1 MQRLFDFG
9 HGDDPRRL
17 ARRGIDHQ
25 RQAGVG
31 QVQLAGQCRLGHA
44 GHTDDI
50 VAVPLQPSDFR
61 HRFQAR
67 PLGAGVDPMAAVPE
81 PQRTQRLNQALAQ
94 RLVIGVAEVDMG
106 DMLDIAGEIGVLASG
121 AVVDQLVRHAQV
133 PRSHRRMDATHRVH
147 RDHRLGTR
155 LLQRPEIGP
164 VVHLVRREA
173 VRMTVTCQEQHLAPG
188 VAATLERRGRRA
200 IRRFDRQGLAQGQPI
215 QLGQA
220 GSSDNRVD
228 THRQLPQSI
237 SCAARNADSASS
249 QRGCWR

>member
-1 MQRLFDFG
+1 MPTISLPSAPTGRFPPPFPGAALG
-9 HGDDPRRL
+9 CRR
-17 ARRGIDHQ
+17 
-25 RQAGVG
+25 
-31 QVQLAGQCRLGHA
+31 
-44 GHTDDI
+44 
-50 VAVPLQPSDFR
+50 
-61 HRFQAR
+61 R
-67 PLGAGVDPMAAVPE
+67 PHDCCAPA
-81 PQRTQRLNQALAQ
+81 QRTQRLDQALAQ

-106 DMLDIAGEIGVLASG
+106 DMLDIAGEIGVLASRG
-121 AVVDQLVRHAQV
+121 VVDQLVRHAQV

-155 LLQRPEIGP
+155 LLQRPEIGA

-173 VRMTVTCQEQHLAPG
+173 VRMTVTRQEQHLAPG

-200 IRRFDRQGLAQGQPI
+200 IRRFDRQGLAQRQPF